1 MIWTE
6 PVELGNWRSEAA
18 MEEEETEEA
27 VDVARLATLDTA
39 VAAPAVAVSSD
50 MSSNGELVFI
60 ISGSLLN

>member
-18 MEEEETEEA
+18 MEEEETEED
-27 VDVARLATLDTA
+27 VDVATLDTA